1 MLEDKYVDKDI
12 ALTRYGE
19 GTEFS
24 KVKKCLWGENGIPIG
39 RNHDNPI
46 LDTIVYEVEYPDGH
60 KASLAA
66 NTISENLF
74 SQVYEEGNIFVLFDE
89 MVYHPI
95 DGTYAIPQDAFI
107 ISKNGGNRKIETTKG
122 WEILIKWKDGST
134 T

>member
-24 KVKKCLWGENGIPIG
+24 KVKKRLWGENGIPIG

-46 LDTIVYEVEYPDGH
+46 LDTIVYEFEYPDGH

-74 SQVYEEGNIFVLFDE
+74 SQVYEEENRFVLFDDR
-89 MVYHPI
+89 VNHCV
-95 DGTYAIPQDAFI
+95 DGRETMQQDIFI
-107 ISKNGGNRKIETTKG
+107 CFK
-122 WEILIKWKDGST
+122 
-134 T
+134 